1 MKEKTFEL
9 GDMVMIRNHLEHN
22 GEVGIVVETYTQ
34 QETYYRNQYKVF
46 FNNCTQWFHNFEL
59 EHVES

>member
-9 GDMVMIRNHLEHN
+9 GDLVMIRNHLEHN
-22 GEVGIVVETYTQ
+22 GEVGIIVEAHTQ

-46 FNNCTQWFHNFEL
+46 FKNSIQWFHNFEL

>member
-22 GEVGIVVETYTQ
+22 GEVGIIVETSIQ
-34 QETYYRNQYKVF
+34 KETYYRSQYKVF
-46 FNNCTQWFHNFEL
+46 FKNSVQWFHNFEL
-59 EHVES
+59 ESVS